1 MKKNKVCIRF
11 CVFLLISFFSAC
23 TTTQKI
29 EKGEGIVDGHEVA
42 VESEEEI
49 FSLSD
54 FLDTLYVS
62 LRNNG
67 LEKTLGL
74 FDTLPEEAEGD
85 FTIEYLHASLLF
97 SANDYDAAAEIAN
110 RLAVENPNN
119 ADVMYLRAMIAK
131 GQGKLTE
138 KNALLKQMIA
148 EDPTNPEANVEL
160 ANDQM
165 LRKNFG
171 LAKRYFQTSLS
182 SDPTNPDAMLGLG
195 QSAYYTGDLKM
206 SKDILTRMTEIYPEE
221 SMGWFFL
228 AKLAGEEENYK
239 KAGDYIETA
248 LSIEPDYYDYWS
260 DYGIYLRYQGRSD
273 EAEKAWS
280 RAIDLNDEA
289 FYAYIHRASL
299 YDEKEDLD
307 KALLDYIKI
316 IELNPDY
323 PYSYESLGMIY
334 WHKEEWAKSRNAFNY
349 AYKLNPANIS
359 YPLMISATYLR
370 EKNTKANKDFLKNVY
385 GKFPADSIE
394 YAMTRL
400 YYDGINPP
408 LVEKKLTSITSSFLK
423 GKMHFYMGLFYDLYG
438 DDINAK
444 KQYLIVKNLQSP
456 MFFEY
461 RLNDWILAKMNG

>member
-165 LRKNFG
+165 LRK
-171 LAKRYFQTSLS
+171 T
-182 SDPTNPDAMLGLG
+182 LGL
-195 QSAYYTGDLKM
+195 QN
-206 SKDILTRMTEIYPEE
+206 DIFKRVYLLTQQTPMRC
-221 SMGWFFL
+221 L
-228 AKLAGEEENYK
+228 A
-239 KAGDYIETA
+239 
-248 LSIEPDYYDYWS
+248 
-260 DYGIYLRYQGRSD
+260 
-273 EAEKAWS
+273 
-280 RAIDLNDEA
+280 
-289 FYAYIHRASL
+289 
-299 YDEKEDLD
+299 
-307 KALLDYIKI
+307 
-316 IELNPDY
+316 
-323 PYSYESLGMIY
+323 
-334 WHKEEWAKSRNAFNY
+334 
-349 AYKLNPANIS
+349 
-359 YPLMISATYLR
+359 
-370 EKNTKANKDFLKNVY
+370 
-385 GKFPADSIE
+385 
-394 YAMTRL
+394 
-400 YYDGINPP
+400 
-408 LVEKKLTSITSSFLK
+408 
-423 GKMHFYMGLFYDLYG
+423 
-438 DDINAK
+438 
-444 KQYLIVKNLQSP
+444 
-456 MFFEY
+456 
-461 RLNDWILAKMNG
+461 

>member
-1 MKKNKVCIRF
+1 MKIKYVLLF
-11 CVFLLISFFSAC
+11 SFLLISFFSAC

-307 KALLDYIKI
+307 KAL
-316 IELNPDY
+316 
-323 PYSYESLGMIY
+323 
-334 WHKEEWAKSRNAFNY
+334 
-349 AYKLNPANIS
+349 
-359 YPLMISATYLR
+359 
-370 EKNTKANKDFLKNVY
+370 
-385 GKFPADSIE
+385 
-394 YAMTRL
+394 
-400 YYDGINPP
+400 
-408 LVEKKLTSITSSFLK
+408 
-423 GKMHFYMGLFYDLYG
+423 
-438 DDINAK
+438 
-444 KQYLIVKNLQSP
+444 
-456 MFFEY
+456 
-461 RLNDWILAKMNG
+461 